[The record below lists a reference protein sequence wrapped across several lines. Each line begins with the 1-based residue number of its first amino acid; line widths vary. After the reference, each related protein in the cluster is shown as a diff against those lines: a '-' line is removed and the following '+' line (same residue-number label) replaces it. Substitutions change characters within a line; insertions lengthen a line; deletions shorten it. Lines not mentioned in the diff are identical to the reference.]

1 MIQIT
6 PYYRREDPEKTE
18 LLELFLSMI
27 SDVVPFLPEDVLAG
41 TTATPS
47 EKSKRA
53 KNRTKRYLKLLAEY
67 KIPSVSAFLDTRQ
80 QDAILARRMI
90 ESYSTKLHIF
100 LYDGI
105 SRSSGRVHQKNL
117 RALLTVQ
124 LRDGELDET
133 MNFRP
138 EYDRLL
144 SRKKEGKSEAE
155 KNLEAELKQLK
166 QLLKEYVFCY
176 DALSEHSAI
185 YSYLQ
190 KLNVGVCPYCNRQY
204 ITTVSDDE
212 KRTRPQLDHFKNKND
227 YPFLAISINNLIPS
241 CGVCNLLKH
250 DNDTSLLYPYEE
262 GIGDLYFFETDD
274 LPGTF
279 TKLREGALRA
289 PEEFDINLT
298 RTVGPGNEAGDRAEN
313 SIREFALKKLYQSH
327 KGYITAMY
335 YQRYIHTDEFC
346 EDLVRQFPFLAREK
360 SDPNDDLPLNE
371 EEITLAKEKLKK
383 ALYLMDYSQER
394 WGDRPLAKLTH
405 DIAEEIER
413 RARGI
418 K

>member
-1 MIQIT
+1 M
-6 PYYRREDPEKTE
+6 REMRFRE
-18 LLELFLSMI
+18 
-27 SDVVPFLPEDVLAG
+27 
-41 TTATPS
+41 
-47 EKSKRA
+47 
-53 KNRTKRYLKLLAEY
+53 
-67 KIPSVSAFLDTRQ
+67 
-80 QDAILARRMI
+80 
-90 ESYSTKLHIF
+90 IF
-100 LYDGI
+100 LFCREGSDLKVLHLSDLHLGKRLNGFSMLEDQEYILEQILRITYEEQPQAVIIAGDVYDKA
-105 SRSSGRVHQKNL
+105 VPP
-117 RALLTVQ
+117 AEAV
-124 LRDGELDET
+124 
-133 MNFRP
+133 
-138 EYDRLL
+138 RLL
-144 SRKKEGKSEAE
+144 DDFLVR
-155 KNLEAELKQLK
+155 
-166 QLLKEYVFCY
+166 
-176 DALSEHSAI
+176 LSETGAAVRDI
-185 YSYLQ
+185 
-190 KLNVGVCPYCNRQY
+190 
-204 ITTVSDDE
+204 I
-212 KRTRPQLDHFKNKND
+212 RTIKNKND

-241 CGVCNLLKH
+241 CSVCNLLKH

-262 GIGDLYFFETDD
+262 GIGNLYIFETDD

-360 SDPNDDLPLNE
+360 SDPNDDLPLTE
-371 EEITLAKEKLKK
+371 EEIRLAKEKLKK